1 MNSSTPTLE
10 ISEIFKQYRCLL
22 KGLLP
27 EQEKVVQAIVNC
39 RTEVLG
45 GHQLKCNDC
54 EFSKN
59 AYNSCRN
66 RHCPKCQFLA
76 KTKWIEKRCEDLLPC
91 QYFHVVFSVP
101 SNLRPL
107 ILRNKEVCYN
117 IILKAASDTLKEVA
131 ANPKNLGADIG
142 FIGVLHTWSQSLIDH
157 PHVHFIVPGGGLNKK
172 KTKWITCK
180 KDYFLPV
187 KVLSK
192 VFKGKALE
200 LLNKAFK
207 SGELKFMGK
216 IEELKEEFLFDEL
229 LRRCSFQDW
238 VVYSKETFAGPKQVI
253 NYLGGYTHR
262 IAISNYRLIKLEGEK
277 VHFYIRDREKPGEK
291 KIMVLHVEEF
301 MRRFLLHVL
310 PKGFTR
316 IRHYGLLGNRW
327 KKIKLEIIRTLNGII
342 KELKDSLEES
352 WRDIV
357 KRHTGYDPRKCPK
370 CRNGTLFEVAVMRNL
385 LLTG

>member
-1 MNSSTPTLE
+1 MTSPTSSLE
-10 ISEIFKQYRCLL
+10 ISDIFKQFRYLL

-27 EQEKVVQAIVNC
+27 EQEKVVQAIINC
-39 RTEVLG
+39 RTEILG
-45 GHQLKCNDC
+45 GHKLKCNGC
-54 EFSKN
+54 EFTKN

-76 KTKWIEKRCEDLLPC
+76 RTKWIEKRCEDLLPC

-107 ILRNKEVCYN
+107 ILRNKEICYN
-117 IILKAASDTLKEVA
+117 IILKSASDTLKEVA
-131 ANPKNLGADIG
+131 ANPQNLGADIG
-142 FIGVLHTWSQSLIDH
+142 FIGVLHTWSQTLIDH

-180 KDYFLPV
+180 KDYFLPI

-192 VFKGKALE
+192 VFKGKAME
-200 LLNKAFK
+200 LLSKAYK
-207 SGELKFMGK
+207 NGEFQFSGK

-229 LRRCSFQDW
+229 LRRCSFKDW
-238 VVYSKETFAGPKQVI
+238 VVYSKQTFAGPKQVI

-262 IAISNYRLIKLEGEK
+262 IAISNYRLIKLDGDK
-277 VHFYIRDREKPGEK
+277 VHFYCRDREKPGEK
-291 KIMVLHVEEF
+291 KIMKMHVKEF

-327 KKIKLEIIRTLNGII
+327 KKIKLEIVPLNSTNNS
-342 KELKDSLEES
+342 LKF
-352 WRDIV
+352 
-357 KRHTGYDPRKCPK
+357 Y
-370 CRNGTLFEVAVMRNL
+370 A
-385 LLTG
+385 